1 MTIRVISFYTTED
14 GKTPVADFL
23 NTLSSQQARKVT
35 WVLKLVQEQ
44 EKVPSSY
51 FKNLVSTEEIWEVR
65 VQSGSDIFR
74 LLGFFDGSSLIVLNH
89 AFQKKTQKTPSKAIR
104 LAEKRRRDYLNRR
117 IP

>member
-1 MTIRVISFYTTED
+1 MRVISFYTTED

-51 FKNLVSTEEIWEVR
+51 FKKLVSTEEIW
-65 VQSGSDIFR
+65 
-74 LLGFFDGSSLIVLNH
+74 
-89 AFQKKTQKTPSKAIR
+89 
-104 LAEKRRRDYLNRR
+104 KRRHRQKPSGWQKSVAW
-117 IP
+117 II